1 MNAPKSIRCLL
12 IVQPSPYEPAPPPP
26 AALTSG
32 VMMLSVKVLISVLNA
47 RATTK
52 PTAITINSPCIK
64 KFLKPLRI
72 VFSPRY
78 ELDGH

>member
-1 MNAPKSIRCLL
+1 
-12 IVQPSPYEPAPPPP
+12 
-26 AALTSG
+26 LTSG